1 MNKELL
7 GMIIPQPTEIEIRD
21 LCRGKKEELGFD
33 IEKALFPVN
42 PLMIETKI
50 SVDDAV
56 ILLKVWNS
64 VRDSVSDS
72 AMNSISDSAMNSISD
87 SVMDSVWNS
96 VWNSVRDSVR
106 DSAMNS
112 VRDSVS
118 DSVWN
123 SVRNSV
129 RNSVSDS
136 VWDSVSDS
144 VRNSVRDS
152 VWAYLSSMFYKIEKW
167 DGFDHDPGVNPFQSC
182 IDLWESGYVA
192 SFDGNY
198 WRLHTGEKA
207 NVVWEQKNV
216 THWMPLPEPPKTL

>member
-1 MNKELL
+1 MNNELL
-7 GMIIPQPTEIEIRD
+7 RMIIPQPTEIEIRK
-21 LCRGKKEELGFD
+21 LCREKKEELGFD

-42 PLMIETKI
+42 PLMIEPKI

-64 VRDSVSDS
+64 VRNSAMNSVSDSAMYS
-72 AMNSISDSAMNSISD
+72 AMNSISDSVMDSVWNSAMNSISD

-96 VWNSVRDSVR
+96 VWNSVRNSVR
-106 DSAMNS
+106 DSAMNSVWNSVRNS

-118 DSVWN
+118 DSVM
-123 SVRNSV
+123 
-129 RNSVSDS
+129 
-136 VWDSVSDS
+136 
-144 VRNSVRDS
+144 DS

-182 IDLWESGYVA
+182 IDLWESGYIA
-192 SFDGNY
+192 SFDGKQ

-207 NVVWEQKNV
+207 NIVWEGE
-216 THWMPLPEPPKTL
+216 L

>member
-7 GMIIPQPTEIEIRD
+7 GMIIPQPTEIEIRK
-21 LCRGKKEELGFD
+21 LCREKKEELGFD

-42 PLMIETKI
+42 PLMIEPKI

-64 VRDSVSDS
+64 VRNSAMNSVSDS
-72 AMNSISDSAMNSISD
+72 AMYSAMNSISD

-96 VWNSVRDSVR
+96 VWNSVRNSVR
-106 DSAMNS
+106 DSAMNSVWNSVRNS

-118 DSVWN
+118 DSVM
-123 SVRNSV
+123 
-129 RNSVSDS
+129 
-136 VWDSVSDS
+136 
-144 VRNSVRDS
+144 DS

-182 IDLWESGYVA
+182 IDLWESGYIA
-192 SFDGNY
+192 SFDGKQ

-207 NVVWEQKNV
+207 NIVWEGE
-216 THWMPLPEPPKTL
+216 L